1 MSSLLFSPD
10 LEWLSPRG
18 GANFSQHILPE
29 AQHLLGPHKDCSSGD
44 TGHPAAVTWEHPRFP
59 QDYKQLSFGRKRAQT
74 QQRPHCLRG
83 ISTWTSGQFQLS
95 RSNTNTAFA
104 PQPTPDAPPISHLGT
119 RPHPIP
125 GRFPLHHPPL
135 SSRRPRL
142 SQLRPSLLPG
152 LPEQF
157 LAQSVPVYQLTQCP
171 WGGPLGSRALP
182 LPLACSEP

>member
-1 MSSLLFSPD
+1 MSSLLSSPD

-104 PQPTPDAPPISHLGT
+104 PQPTPDTPPISRLGT
-119 RPHPIP
+119 RPHPLP
-125 GRFPLHHPPL
+125 GRFPSTTLLSPPGVL
-135 SSRRPRL
+135 VYPSS
-142 SQLRPSLLPG
+142 G
-152 LPEQF
+152 LP
-157 LAQSVPVYQLTQCP
+157 SC
-171 WGGPLGSRALP
+171 LGRWSSSWLSLSP
-182 LPLACSEP
+182 STS